1 MRKGRREIE
10 SQRTELQDEIDLL
23 KQKLRRA
30 DEQLEEAKTKS
41 QSDAQKEKERQK
53 MQSDLA
59 QVEDAHKKK
68 MQELQD
74 NFRRQSLELSASASP
89 AMVSPRDSERFEG
102 AALHDFMG
110 LHEGEAGFPL
120 VPAPDSADALQE
132 SDHGVCSRELHDREE
147 QRALAARAE
156 LQRYHT
162 EMSELQAAT
171 AAERANVAE
180 VQQELLERQQAED
193 QVNEEKLAELRET
206 ERKCEK
212 FQEAQDTL
220 EREAKDLQRQLSE
233 AMYDVGKKDREQQLK
248 ESELTEV
255 RQSIHS
261 IQDEMDAVNRQLQ
274 AQCGRVQRVEASLRT
289 SRDLGSKV
297 QSMRDMLM
305 ESHSALGQLCGLVEH
320 ERSQKA
326 ECSQGLRQQQTR
338 TELLLQLLSHFKS
351 RTQDLAPQV
360 LLSQATELAQA
371 QMGTVPPG
379 AVSPV
384 VSEPTDAHL
393 VYRSPPKATA
403 AAAPHLWAGPPM
415 AEHGAAGQGFQWPLQ
430 VGLQ

>member
-1 MRKGRREIE
+1 MRKGRQDIE
-10 SQRTELQDEIDLL
+10 SQRTKLQDENDLL
-23 KQKLRRA
+23 KLRLRQA
-30 DEQLEEAKTKS
+30 DEQLAEANKKS
-41 QSDAQKEKERQK
+41 QSDAQKEKERQQ

-59 QVEDAHKKK
+59 QADDAHKKK

-74 NFRRQSLELSASASP
+74 NFRRQSLELSASASLER
-89 AMVSPRDSERFEG
+89 VSPRDSNRFS
-102 AALHDFMG
+102 DMG
-110 LHEGEAGFPL
+110 PHESEAGFPL
-120 VPAPDSADALQE
+120 VPAPDKADTLQEE
-132 SDHGVCSRELHDREE
+132 SDHGVCWRGVHDREE

-156 LQRYHT
+156 VQSCHT
-162 EMSELQAAT
+162 EMSDLQAAT
-171 AAERANVAE
+171 AAELASLAE
-180 VQQELLERQQAED
+180 VRQELLERRQAED
-193 QVNEEKLAELRET
+193 HGNEEKLAELRET
-206 ERKCEK
+206 ERNCEK
-212 FQEAQDTL
+212 FQEAQDAL

-255 RQSIHS
+255 RQSINS

-274 AQCGRVQRVEASLRT
+274 AQCSRVQRVEGSLQT

-297 QSMRDMLM
+297 QSMRDMLV
-305 ESHSALGQLCGLVEH
+305 ESHAALGQLCGLVEH

-371 QMGTVPPG
+371 QMGTVPAG
-379 AVSPV
+379 AVSPSA
-384 VSEPTDAHL
+384 SEPTTAPLVAH
-393 VYRSPPKATA
+393 RSPLNFSAV
-403 AAAPHLWAGPPM
+403 PPM
-415 AEHGAAGQGFQWPLQ
+415 AEHGVVEQGFQWPPQ
-430 VGLQ
+430 VGLE